1 MQRAYGDRMTVV
13 KIPKS
18 GGVVELDASYRHRVH
33 TYQMH
38 HYMYGPPLVPP
49 PGVPYGTASAGGETA
64 LDMHLAP
71 SSSVIGFDE
80 LTIYRIG
87 EESMAPSSALPIGA
101 TRTVSEMQPVKIDPA
116 SHASGLLNAVLAL
129 LAPPYHDDEAERY
142 DEEVLD
148 LHVVGFLAVTSVD
161 VPNRRMTILSPSPGS
176 FAGRTAVIG
185 SFEWSE
191 Q

>member
-1 MQRAYGDRMTVV
+1 
-13 KIPKS
+13 
-18 GGVVELDASYRHRVH
+18 
-33 TYQMH
+33 
-38 HYMYGPPLVPP
+38 
-49 PGVPYGTASAGGETA
+49 
-64 LDMHLAP
+64 
-71 SSSVIGFDE
+71 
-80 LTIYRIG
+80 
-87 EESMAPSSALPIGA
+87 MAPSSALPIGA

-148 LHVVGFLAVTSVD
+148 LHVVGFLAVYVHPPFPLPPFRFPCRWLMRRLSRAHRTSVD
-161 VPNRRMTILSPSPGS
+161 VPNRRMTVLSPSPGS